1 MDYFKAEM
9 LLEAFLIL
17 ANMNTEKNFNLF
29 IFAKH
34 ILKNIFL
41 E

>member
-17 ANMNTEKNFNLF
+17 ANLNTEKNFKNLF
-29 IFAKH
+29 LQSIY
-34 ILKNIFL
+34 
-41 E
+41 